1 MAPRLKESGNADGG
15 KGEYADRD
23 TNKNPIEIGIY
34 TFSSKNVNKN
44 QINRI
49 VIEYKLWRAEKA
61 RTNEWWN
68 EEMYDL
74 TEHKGVKIK

>member
-1 MAPRLKESGNADGG
+1 MWLRILTGMAPRLKESGNADGG

-61 RTNEWWN
+61 RTNE
-68 EEMYDL
+68 
-74 TEHKGVKIK
+74 